1 MSTPASTTRARTGP
15 VLAVVSLALMTVV
28 SAVSG
33 LNVALPD
40 LARETGATQTQITWI
55 VDAYTVVFAG
65 LLLFAGA
72 LGDRFGRRGL
82 LVGGLAVF
90 GAAAGLGM
98 LTSDPAQ
105 LIVLRALMGVGAAAI
120 MPTTLSVITTSFP
133 PEDRP
138 RAIGVWVGVAGG
150 GAVLGLFGSGIL
162 LEFFSWSSFFGLNV
176 VLASVAL
183 VGTLLVVPGSVDSD
197 PPRLDLVGGLLSLLA
212 VAGIVFGIIEGPER
226 GWDDVLTVAGLVTGI
241 VALGAFVLWELRVDQ
256 PMLDP
261 RLFRNR
267 SFSAGSLTVMVQF
280 FAAFGLFFVVIQYLQ
295 FVVGRSPLQTAVALL
310 PLPLV
315 MIPLARNAP
324 RIARRVGFRRLA
336 PAGLALTATG
346 LVVVAQVERE
356 LSYGSFALG
365 LVLFAAG
372 MALAGTPSTTAITE
386 SLPESKQGVAS
397 AVNDTARELGS
408 ALGIAILGSVLN
420 QQYRDGMAEAV
431 QGLPPAVADGAQSSI
446 AFTQSDRIGRARVRG
461 SSSSWRR
468 PSRRSSTASRG
479 RSCSRP
485 ASWRSPPCSSRSW
498 RRPRRAGVRRPRCRS
513 RCRQRRRPR
522 CPRRRRRR
530 SRSPEPRAREVPGI
544 GSSDAGHRRAS
555 CRVNKRRVGALPRE
569 QTTGRRAPA

>member
-1 MSTPASTTRARTGP
+1 VEFYLEDIVPTSTSSSRSRTGP

-40 LARETGATQTQITWI
+40 LARETGATQTQMTWI

-82 LVGGLAVF
+82 LVAGLAVF
-90 GAAAGLGM
+90 GTAAGLGM
-98 LTSDPAQ
+98 LTSDPTQ

-133 PEDRP
+133 EEDRP

-150 GAVLGLFGSGIL
+150 GAVLGLFGSGLL

-176 VLASVAL
+176 VLAAGAL
-183 VGTLLVVPGSVDSD
+183 VGTLLVVPGSVDAD
-197 PPRLDLVGGLLSLLA
+197 PPRLDLVGALLSLVA
-212 VAGIVFGIIEGPER
+212 VAGTVFAIIEGPDR
-226 GWDDVLTVAGLVTGI
+226 GWGDGLTLAGLVAGS
-241 VALGAFVLWELRVDQ
+241 VALVAFVRWELHVDR

-267 SFSAGSLTVMVQF
+267 GFSAGTLTVMVQF
-280 FAAFGLFFVVIQYLQ
+280 FASFGLFVVVLQYLQ
-295 FVVGRSPLQTAVALL
+295 FVAGRSPLEAAAALL

-336 PAGLALTATG
+336 PLGLVLTASG
-346 LVVVAQVERE
+346 LVVLSQVDVD
-356 LSYGSFALG
+356 LAYGWFALG

-372 MALAGTPSTTAITE
+372 MALAGAPATTAITE
-386 SLPESKQGVAS
+386 SLPVSKQGVAS

-420 QQYRDGMAEAV
+420 QQYRDGMSGAV
-431 QGLPPAVADGAQSSI
+431 HGLPPAVADGAQSSI
-446 AFTQSDRIGRARVRG
+446 AFTQSPEVGRFGSAGQHLVAVAQHAYVDGIGAALLIAAGVVAVTAVVVAVLAPA
-461 SSSSWRR
+461 
-468 PSRRSSTASRG
+468 PSRSR
-479 RSCSRP
+479 
-485 ASWRSPPCSSRSW
+485 AA
-498 RRPRRAGVRRPRCRS
+498 AGS
-513 RCRQRRRPR
+513 QT
-522 CPRRRRRR
+522 
-530 SRSPEPRAREVPGI
+530 G
-544 GSSDAGHRRAS
+544 
-555 CRVNKRRVGALPRE
+555 VGAE
-569 QTTGRRAPA
+569 AEAVPAA

>member
-1 MSTPASTTRARTGP
+1 VSTPASTTRARTGP

-33 LNVALPD
+33 LNVALPG

-138 RAIGVWVGVAGG
+138 RAVGVWVGVAGG

-226 GWDDVLTVAGLVTGI
+226 GWDDPFTVAGLVTGI
-241 VALGAFVLWELRVDQ
+241 VSLGAFVLWELRADQ

-346 LVVVAQVERE
+346 LVVVAQVESE

-386 SLPESKQGVAS
+386 SLPETKQGVAS

-420 QQYRDGMAEAV
+420 QHYRDGMAEAV

-446 AFTQSDRIGRARVRG
+446 AFTQSDRIGELG
-461 SSSSWRR
+461 SAGGQLVAAAQQAFVDGISGALLLAAGIVAVTAVLVAILA
-468 PSRRSSTASRG
+468 PSPSRG
-479 RSCSRP
+479 R
-485 ASWRSPPCSSRSW
+485 A
-498 RRPRRAGVRRPRCRS
+498 ATGVPV
-513 RCRQRRRPR
+513 
-522 CPRRRRRR
+522 
-530 SRSPEPRAREVPGI
+530 EVP
-544 GSSDAGHRRAS
+544 AEAPT
-555 CRVNKRRVGALPRE
+555 ALPAE
-569 QTTGRRAPA
+569 EKAPVPVS

>member
-1 MSTPASTTRARTGP
+1 MQTTVSSPRSRTGP
-15 VLAVVSLALMTVV
+15 ILAVVSLALMTVV

-40 LARETGATQTQITWI
+40 LARETGASQTEITWI

-82 LVGGLAVF
+82 LVAGLGVF

-98 LTSDPAQ
+98 LTSDPTQ
-105 LIVLRALMGVGAAAI
+105 LIVLRALMGIGAAAI

-133 PEDRP
+133 VEDRP
-138 RAIGVWVGVAGG
+138 KAIGVWVGVAGG

-176 VLASVAL
+176 VLAAVAL
-183 VGTLLVVPGSVDSD
+183 VGTLLVVPSSVDAD
-197 PPRLDLVGGLLSLLA
+197 PPRLDLLGGLLSLVA
-212 VAGIVFGIIEGPER
+212 VAGIVFGIIEGAEH
-226 GWDDVLTVAGLVTGI
+226 GWGDSLTVAGLAAGI
-241 VALGAFVLWELRVDQ
+241 VALAAFVLWELHVEQ

-267 SFSAGSLTVMVQF
+267 GFSAGALTMTVQF
-280 FAAFGLFFVVIQYLQ
+280 FATFGLFFVVIQYLQ
-295 FVVGRSPLQTAVALL
+295 FVVGRSPLEAALALL

-315 MIPLARNAP
+315 MIPLSRQTP

-336 PAGLALTATG
+336 PAGLVLMAAG
-346 LVVVAQVERE
+346 LVVISQVHTD
-356 LSYGSFALG
+356 LAYGQFALG

-372 MALAGTPSTTAITE
+372 MALAGTPATTAITE

-408 ALGIAILGSVLN
+408 ALGIAILGGVLN
-420 QQYRDGMAEAV
+420 QQYRDGMADAV
-431 QGLPPAVADGAQSSI
+431 QGLPPAVAEGAQSSI
-446 AFTQSDRIGRARVRG
+446 AFTQSEQVAQLGPAAQHLVAAAQHAFVDGISGSLLVAAGIVAVTAVVVARLSPAPAPNRAFDETPDDERDRREG
-461 SSSSWRR
+461 RR
-468 PSRRSSTASRG
+468 P
-479 RSCSRP
+479 
-485 ASWRSPPCSSRSW
+485 
-498 RRPRRAGVRRPRCRS
+498 GVLGPS
-513 RCRQRRRPR
+513 
-522 CPRRRRRR
+522 
-530 SRSPEPRAREVPGI
+530 G
-544 GSSDAGHRRAS
+544 
-555 CRVNKRRVGALPRE
+555 
-569 QTTGRRAPA
+569 

>member
-1 MSTPASTTRARTGP
+1 MQTSASPTRSRTGP
-15 VLAVVSLALMTVV
+15 ILAVVSIALMTVV

-40 LARETGATQTQITWI
+40 LARETGASQTQITWI

-82 LVGGLAVF
+82 LVAGLTVF

-105 LIVLRALMGVGAAAI
+105 LIVLRALMGIGAAAI

-133 PEDRP
+133 REDRP
-138 RAIGVWVGVAGG
+138 KAIGVWVGVAGG

-176 VLASVAL
+176 VLAAIAL
-183 VGTLLVVPGSVDSD
+183 TGTLLVVPSSVDAD
-197 PPRLDLVGGLLSLLA
+197 PPRLDLVGALLSLVG
-212 VAGIVFGIIEGPER
+212 VAGTVFGIIEGSER
-226 GWDDVLTVAGLVTGI
+226 GWGDGLTLTGLVAGLV
-241 VALGAFVLWELRVDQ
+241 ALVAFVLWELHVDR

-267 SFSAGSLTVMVQF
+267 SFSAGALTVMVQF
-280 FAAFGLFFVVIQYLQ
+280 FATFGLFFVVIQYLQ
-295 FVVGRSPLQTAVALL
+295 FVVGRSPLEAAVALL
-310 PLPLV
+310 PLPMV
-315 MIPLARNAP
+315 MIPLARNAL

-336 PAGLALTATG
+336 PLGLLLTATG
-346 LVVVAQVERE
+346 LVVVSQVDVD
-356 LSYGSFALG
+356 FAYAYFAMG

-420 QQYRDGMAEAV
+420 QQYRDGMTDAV
-431 QGLPPAVADGAQSSI
+431 QGLPPAVAEGAQSSI
-446 AFTQSDRIGRARVRG
+446 AFTQSAEVGHLGAAAQHLVSQAQQAFVDGIGG
-461 SSSSWRR
+461 SLLI
-468 PSRRSSTASRG
+468 A
-479 RSCSRP
+479 
-485 ASWRSPPCSSRSW
+485 
-498 RRPRRAGVRRPRCRS
+498 AGVTAATAVVVALLAPAPTR
-513 RCRQRRRPR
+513 
-522 CPRRRRRR
+522 
-530 SRSPEPRAREVPGI
+530 I
-544 GSSDAGHRRAS
+544 RAS
-555 CRVNKRRVGALPRE
+555 AQGSADAQPE
-569 QTTGRRAPA
+569 ATGRLVESR

>member
-1 MSTPASTTRARTGP
+1 MNTHTPTAGTAPPGSTRRTGP
-15 VLAVVSLALMTVV
+15 VLAVVSLALVTVV

-40 LARETGATQTQITWI
+40 LARETGASQSEITWI

-82 LVGGLAVF
+82 LATGLTVF
-90 GAAAGLGM
+90 GVAAGLGM
-98 LTSDPAQ
+98 LTSDPNQ
-105 LIVLRALMGVGAAAI
+105 LIVLRALMGIGAAAI

-133 PEDRP
+133 EKDRP
-138 RAIGVWVGVAGG
+138 KAIGVWVGVAGG

-176 VLASVAL
+176 VLAAIAL
-183 VGTLLVVPGSVDSD
+183 LGTLLVVPSSVDAD
-197 PPRLDLVGGLLSLLA
+197 PPRLDVIGGVLSLVA
-212 VAGIVFGIIEGPER
+212 VAGIVFAVIEGPEK
-226 GWDDVLTVAGLVTGI
+226 GWGDGLTVAGLVAGV
-241 VALGAFVLWELRVDQ
+241 VALVAFVLWELRVDK

-267 SFSAGSLTVMVQF
+267 AFSAGALTVMVQF
-280 FAAFGLFFVVIQYLQ
+280 FATFGLFFVVIQYLQ
-295 FVVGRSPLQTAVALL
+295 FVVGRSPLEAALALL

-315 MIPLARNAP
+315 MIPLARHAP
-324 RIARRVGFRRLA
+324 RIARRVGFRHIA
-336 PAGLALTATG
+336 PAGLLLTASG
-346 LVVVAQVERE
+346 LVVASQVDVEMT
-356 LSYGSFALG
+356 YWSFALG

-420 QQYRDGMAEAV
+420 QVYRDGMTGAV
-431 QGLPPAVADGAQSSI
+431 HGLPAEVAEGARSSV
-446 AFTQSDRIGRARVRG
+446 AFTQSEHLADLGPAAHQLASAAQQTFVDGIGGSLMIAAAVVAVTAVVVARLAP
-461 SSSSWRR
+461 R
-468 PSRRSSTASRG
+468 PSGSHAAERPTGEPSDEDVVAS
-479 RSCSRP
+479 
-485 ASWRSPPCSSRSW
+485 
-498 RRPRRAGVRRPRCRS
+498 
-513 RCRQRRRPR
+513 
-522 CPRRRRRR
+522 
-530 SRSPEPRAREVPGI
+530 
-544 GSSDAGHRRAS
+544 
-555 CRVNKRRVGALPRE
+555 VG
-569 QTTGRRAPA
+569 